1 MKSIETIN
9 NEITKDNI
17 VDNLIKS
24 NGIYCLTAWPK
35 VGKSFLAL
43 QLANAITNE
52 IPFLNFKANK
62 SPVLYVS
69 TELSSYQ
76 LKERITLT
84 NYVFNDNSFFFCSK
98 DELHQL
104 NIKSDLLLEIKEFSE
119 KYNGKLVI
127 IDMIFG
133 INYGFNIDPN
143 SYIDIS
149 KIMDIYRNICKRYN
163 ITILL
168 IHHLNKSGTTLG
180 SIGIDGFVDGI
191 FTLKDEKDNYF
202 TLSSISR
209 DFDNKE
215 ISLYRN
221 NKMQF
226 EVIEDD
232 NTEIDYNLL
241 LFLKYVIK
249 KKEIVFTPAE
259 IVSKLN
265 IMISPTKF
273 GKLLNSNI
281 DRLKHEGI
289 YVEQKRTSNAR
300 TYKATF
306 IEPTN
311 NP

>member
-1 MKSIETIN
+1 
-9 NEITKDNI
+9 
-17 VDNLIKS
+17 
-24 NGIYCLTAWPK
+24 
-35 VGKSFLAL
+35 
-43 QLANAITNE
+43 
-52 IPFLNFKANK
+52 
-62 SPVLYVS
+62 
-69 TELSSYQ
+69 
-76 LKERITLT
+76 
-84 NYVFNDNSFFFCSK
+84 
-98 DELHQL
+98 
-104 NIKSDLLLEIKEFSE
+104 
-119 KYNGKLVI
+119 
-127 IDMIFG
+127 MIFG

-281 DRLKHEGI
+281 DKLKHEGI

-311 NP
+311 NT